1 MQKPLPLLIL
11 FVVAACSQ
19 SSNHPVTDR
28 IPPSASASSSVQPSV
43 FTQPGFTC
51 DYAGQK
57 ARCQVLFYQHKQK
70 RLPATER
77 KLITYLVDSLLPC
90 WYGTPW
96 DFNGTTEVPGQG
108 QIACGYFVTT
118 TLRDAGMKIN
128 RVKMAQCVEQN
139 LLYDLCTDF
148 KKFSNKPLDYFV
160 QSVERSGFGLYIV
173 GLDNHTGYLYH
184 DGKEVW
190 FIHSG
195 VLPPRCALK
204 EKAIQSETLRRSA
217 YRVYGRIM
225 L

>member
-1 MQKPLPLLIL
+1 MLKLLPLLLGFIITACGGSSDQA
-11 FVVAACSQ
+11 VKVSTPSGNKPAA
-19 SSNHPVTDR
+19 
-28 IPPSASASSSVQPSV
+28 AEPSV
-43 FTQPGFTC
+43 FIRPAFSC
-51 DYAGQK
+51 NYDRQK
-57 ARCQVLFYQHKQK
+57 SRCQELFNLHKQK
-70 RLPATER
+70 RQPLTER

-139 LLYDLCTDF
+139 LLYDLCKDF
-148 KKFSNKPLDYFV
+148 RKFSNKSLSYFV
-160 QSVERSGFGLYIV
+160 QAVERSGFGLYIV